1 LSESLIRDLAREIRR
16 WMIHWCGVMPVEVRG
31 TRQGGDARRAVDDD
45 VIGAAG
51 QLWRFLM

>member
-1 LSESLIRDLAREIRR
+1 LAREIRR